1 MRSSNSL
8 QRSLTWGAAIAVVS
22 LSALPLSAQS
32 TAHQRG
38 AANNTHSP
46 NKRTA
51 NAASS
56 GKNQVVLTGLESA
69 VKQWTEMRS
78 LPAGRMSMAA
88 YAKARAQRARLAYG
102 SVNAPYA
109 SIPGYNPGNEAQS
122 MSILP
127 SAPGGI
133 GILPTTGPIDG
144 AGLTGWTNIGPQF
157 ITSPNPTPPP
167 FGLIAPTPIWTPP
180 GQTGFGPDYGAGRVN
195 AAVVDPNNSGTIYIA
210 AATGG
215 IWKTVD
221 GGANWLPLTDYPSS
235 GVADGLAFSSLT
247 IDNTGAIYAG
257 TGDYDGTF
265 ALGVGLYKS
274 QDGGTTWTKILDP
287 ATDPAVGQHSIRK
300 VLARGGTL
308 LVALGRN
315 LPIASIQK
323 FNVGVTGSAVP
334 SGFIYRSTDGGSS
347 FTQTAS
353 IPGGFVS
360 NIIANKAGTKLYASA
375 DLIGVFVS
383 TDDGQTWTKDIHISS
398 GPTPL
403 FFPMTNTNN
412 PSTQRIDIAASLTED
427 DTIYALS
434 EYNQAIFKKSTGS
447 VNWLDVTNNF
457 PADYGVNPTPG
468 NPVPPAWQKATTDF
482 FIKTSI
488 ANVNV
493 GGIDDPNGPTPKIE
507 ELVYVGLNDLFISAD
522 GAASW
527 FPVTNTTAT
536 FAETHSGQHDL
547 VVNPSNPNS
556 MLLLNDGGIYG
567 LTYRPEDNTFSYASF
582 NATLNVLP
590 AFGSST
596 HPQDPTYAL
605 VGGLGMGTPRA
616 NFDLLHWPLV
626 IGGDGGQNAIDP
638 TRPLTQYATAQY
650 GLPQNFFITEE
661 SWADYVIDFGTPR
674 KNPPKINKATFN
686 ADIPIQANA
695 PFEVPIVQSQAN
707 THLIYSANQTFL
719 VFDHGATVDS
729 PGPYTAGT
737 WTAAGQALTIPYPIA
752 PLPTPNPPAD
762 FVTAISASP
771 TNDQVVYAGTL
782 YGGVWFSADRGGTGF
797 RIDGNEKLTDPAPFN
812 IPGLGPL
819 PAAVPIGAIVSSPL
833 NPRRAYVALAGS
845 AGGGIP
851 RVWRCDNITLGKNVV
866 WVPISGSGG
875 GALPD
880 SPLTSMVLIPHDDE
894 KTLYVGG
901 DLGVYVTTNGGANW
915 KLVNAVTDPS
925 NPLVTLPGIL
935 PDVQVSQLNY
945 NPSTATLDAAT
956 FGRGLW
962 RLNNIG
968 NDQPLKIQTS
978 LQYYRGNKS
987 RLKATVELY
996 HPRIQYGPNNY
1007 QKLTPDPTAKQPFKL
1022 LNAATET
1029 RTGFLSAAGF
1039 FNQNVSSNGTFDVL
1053 VTVPRYLRK
1062 RVRVQFT
1069 NNQPV
1074 IVANMICGDVNGDNQ
1089 VTAADAIAIARA
1101 IGFPSSSTLDLDG
1114 DGMITVRDFNIAIVN
1129 LGKKGDPTIP

>member
-8 QRSLTWGAAIAVVS
+8 QRSLTRGAAIAVVS

-32 TAHQRG
+32 ASTRHG

-51 NAASS
+51 NVSLS
-56 GKNQVVLTGLESA
+56 GKNQVLATGIEGA
-69 VKQWTEMRS
+69 VKQWTELRS
-78 LPAGRMSMAA
+78 LPAGRMNMAA
-88 YAKARAQRARLAYG
+88 YAKARAQRARLSYG
-102 SVNAPYA
+102 NVNAPYA
-109 SIPGYNPGNEAQS
+109 PISGYNPRGEAS
-122 MSILP
+122 TMSLTP
-127 SAPGGI
+127 SPFGVI
-133 GILPTTGPIDG
+133 GIPPTPIPIGG

-157 ITSPNPTPPP
+157 ITSPNPIPPP
-167 FGLIAPTPIWTPP
+167 FGLAPPAPIWTPP

-195 AAVVDPNNSGTIYIA
+195 AAVVDPNNSSTIYIA

-247 IDNTGAIYAG
+247 IDNTGALYAG

-287 ATDPAVGQHSIRK
+287 GTDPSVGQHAIRK

-315 LPIASIQK
+315 LPIASIKSFEQ
-323 FNVGVTGSAVP
+323 GVAGATAP

-353 IPGGFVS
+353 IPNGYVS
-360 NIIANKAGTKLYASA
+360 NIVANKAGTKLYASV

-383 TDDGQTWTKDIHISS
+383 SDDGQTWTKDLNISA
-398 GPTPL
+398 GPAPAIG
-403 FFPMTNTNN
+403 N
-412 PSTQRIDIAASLTED
+412 PASTQRMDVAASLTED

-434 EYNQAIFKKSTGS
+434 EFNQGILKKSTGS
-447 VNWLDVTNNF
+447 TAWLDVTNNF
-457 PADYGVNPTPG
+457 PAYSVGPTPS
-468 NPVPPAWQKATTDF
+468 NPPPSSWEKASTDF

-493 GGIDDPNGPTPKIE
+493 GGIDDPNGPSPKIE
-507 ELVYVGLNDLFISAD
+507 ELVYVGLNDLYLSAD
-522 GAASW
+522 GADTW

-536 FAETHSGQHDL
+536 FAETHSGQHGL
-547 VVNPSNPNS
+547 VINPTNPNS

-567 LTYRPEDNTFSYASF
+567 LTYRPEDNTFQYASY

-590 AFGSST
+590 AFGSSF
-596 HPQDPTYAL
+596 HPLDPTYAL

-638 TRPLTQYATAQY
+638 TKPVTQYATAQY

-661 SWADYVIDFGTPR
+661 NWADYVIDFGTPK

-686 ADIPIQANA
+686 ADIPIQANP
-695 PFEVPIVQSQAN
+695 PFEVPIVQSLAN
-707 THLIYSANQTFL
+707 THLIYSAEQTFMT
-719 VFDHGATVDS
+719 FDHGGTVDT

-737 WTAAGQALTIPYPIA
+737 WTAGGKTLIVPFPIS
-752 PLPTPNPPAD
+752 PLPTPAPPPD
-762 FVTAISASP
+762 HVTAISASP

-782 YGGVWFSADRGGTGF
+782 YGGVWFSASRGTSAT
-797 RIDGNEKLTDPAPFN
+797 RIDGNAKLTDPAPDN
-812 IPGLGPL
+812 VPGLAPL

-833 NPRRAYVALAGS
+833 NPRRVYVALAGS
-845 AGGGIP
+845 AGGNIP
-851 RVWRCDNITLGKNVV
+851 RVWRCDNITIAKTT

-875 GALPD
+875 SALPD

-894 KTLYVGG
+894 KTLYVSG
-901 DLGVYVTTNGGANW
+901 DLGVFVTKDGGATW

-935 PDVQVSQLNY
+935 PDVQVSQLSY
-945 NPSTATLDAAT
+945 NASTGTLDAAT

-962 RLNNIG
+962 RLNNVG
-968 NDQPLKIQTS
+968 NDKPLKIQTS

-996 HPRIQYGPNNY
+996 HPRIQYGPNAN
-1007 QKLTPDPTAKQPFKL
+1007 QKLTPDGTAKQPFKL
-1022 LNAATET
+1022 LNAATEL
-1029 RTGFLSAAGF
+1029 RTGFLSGAGF
-1039 FNQNVSSNGTFDVL
+1039 FNQNISSEGTFDVL
-1053 VTVPRYLRK
+1053 ITVPRYLRK

-1074 IVANMICGDVNGDNQ
+1074 ILASMICGDVDGDNQ
-1089 VTAADAIAIARA
+1089 VTGADANAIAQA
-1101 IGFPSSSTLDLDG
+1101 IGLPSSSTLDLDG
-1114 DGMITVRDFNIAIVN
+1114 DGIITVRDFNIAVVN